1 MPLIKGMSDANLLY
15 HLRQY
20 LSCGETAHLV
30 GCMKCLCQVQLMS
43 TLDRPQHPDGRFLLN
58 LLNPNRPGLLNRNS
72 DIPAS
77 TLREPGVAEPLPGTY
92 VPLSRCCRRQLA
104 LAALQR
110 AYGRYA
116 DEHEFG
122 RNWEIDSDD
131 NLQEREDPFDYT
143 PRMTIE
149 QFARA
154 RGDLW
159 HGSSSSSGVGLPE
172 SPPDRMTSLANA
184 DRAEREDGGEVASGP
199 SVSSWEQWAEDLE
212 CRDDPTWWDEV
223 AYDFD

>member
-1 MPLIKGMSDANLLY
+1 M
-15 HLRQY
+15 
-20 LSCGETAHLV
+20 
-30 GCMKCLCQVQLMS
+30 
-43 TLDRPQHPDGRFLLN
+43 
-58 LLNPNRPGLLNRNS
+58 
-72 DIPAS
+72 
-77 TLREPGVAEPLPGTY
+77 AEPLPGTY

-159 HGSSSSSGVGLPE
+159 HWSSSSSGGGLPE
-172 SPPDRMTSLANA
+172 SPPDLLTSLANA

-212 CRDDPTWWDEV
+212 CRDDPPGGTKWHMTSTELLAWALQV
-223 AYDFD
+223 